1 MKKNI
6 STILFIVCVISLVAC
21 NKLGDDN
28 KSEIDYPWEIGEK
41 SNLKF
46 YDGNINLSIDESRLT
61 ANGAEFILKSD
72 EFIKYSDEFILE
84 IQIDGKW
91 YSINNESDWIAI
103 EYTLQAD
110 SEVALEIDWTSRYGE
125 LPEGKYRFIKPIT
138 ISSGEQYISCEFNF

>member
-1 MKKNI
+1 ML
-6 STILFIVCVISLVAC
+6 TIVVSSLSAC
-21 NKLGDDN
+21 G
-28 KSEIDYPWEIGEK
+28 K

-46 YDGNINLSIDESRLT
+46 SDEDTVQLSLRENTLSPT
-61 ANGAEFILKSD
+61 GAEFILKTD
-72 EFIKYSDEFILE
+72 EFIKYGEKFIIE
-84 IQIDGKW
+84 IQLDGKW